1 MEGGIVGERRTR
13 DESARGRVCGA
24 RTRAARRVATS
35 AAGGRSEQ
43 RVRLDPYGGEEEGDE
58 GVECNFQRICT

>member
-1 MEGGIVGERRTR
+1 MER
-13 DESARGRVCGA
+13 DEPETIRLAEGSATATLERG
-24 RTRAARRVATS
+24 RRVATS

-43 RVRLDPYGGEEEGDE
+43 RVRLDSYGGEEEGDE